1 MYNYLRN
8 LKIKENFMPSKI
20 LDIGAWNGF
29 WTKNVKTIWPGAEY
43 TCIEAGP
50 KHEKK
55 LKEITPNYHIAV
67 LGDSNREVKMYLR
80 EIDKGN
86 KKKNTYTKGSTIFD
100 IFENYE
106 TRQMQTLDELIGK
119 DAQFDLIK
127 QDVQGAE
134 IMVMQGAPDIFARA
148 QYVIQE
154 VNVHKDEQFPEM
166 PSENDMDEFMF
177 QLGFNNSEIIEQKE
191 NVQQI
196 DKIYFK

>member
-1 MYNYLRN
+1 MMYDYLRK
-8 LKIKENFMPSKI
+8 LKENFTPTRI

-29 WTKNVKTIWPGAEY
+29 WTNNVKSIWPDAEF

-67 LGDSNREVKMYLR
+67 LGDANRQIKMYLR

-86 KKKNTYTKGSTIFD
+86 KKKITYTKGSTVFG

-106 TRQMQTLDELIGK
+106 TRQMQTLDVLVGN
-119 DAQFDLIK
+119 DTQFDLIK
-127 QDVQGAE
+127 QNVQGAE
-134 IMVMQGAPDIFARA
+134 IMIMQGAPDIFARA
-148 QYVIQE
+148 KYVIQE
-154 VNVHKDEQFPEM
+154 VNLHKDKQFPEM
-166 PSENDMDEFMF
+166 PSENDMDEYMF
-177 QLGFNNSEIIEQKE
+177 QLGFNNSEIIEHKE
-191 NVQQI
+191 NAEQI